1 MRAEFSRVSFFTT
14 QGRVFERLTT
24 IRRGLFPRLGQSR
37 VKLISRRL
45 LFGSFLSIDYTD
57 LCILVKREDRTVKIE
72 IESYSIL
79 RIEVRRFKKKI
90 RIFVYNIE
98 RMRMEK

>member
-37 VKLISRRL
+37 VKLIDVSR
-45 LFGSFLSIDYTD
+45 GVYYSEASFPSI
-57 LCILVKREDRTVKIE
+57 IP
-72 IESYSIL
+72 
-79 RIEVRRFKKKI
+79 
-90 RIFVYNIE
+90 IFVYLLKGKIE
-98 RMRMEK
+98 L